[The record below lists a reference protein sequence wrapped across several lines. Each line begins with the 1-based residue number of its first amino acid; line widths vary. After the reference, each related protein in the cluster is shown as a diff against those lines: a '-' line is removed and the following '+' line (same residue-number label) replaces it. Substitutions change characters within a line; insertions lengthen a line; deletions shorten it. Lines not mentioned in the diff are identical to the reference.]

1 VSQAEV
7 IEEVAEVRFGSNAPF
22 SGRDN
27 LSAKPLIATEKA
39 DIGVRGA

>member
-1 VSQAEV
+1 MLVD
-7 IEEVAEVRFGSNAPF
+7 VAVGSNAPF